1 MTITPPK
8 APRINAGIAA
18 AVTAG
23 VVGVGIAVL
32 TAHSLVTQAT
42 ASPDAPVAAASASR
56 TPAAEAPHTP
66 APTPTAAQTPA
77 ATPEPTPVAT
87 PVQTTEQT
95 GAGGAGSTAESAVN
109 SSTDFTPSQ
118 LFATGPLVTR
128 VDGHAAD
135 PSSHHFVAP
144 MTSMDFVVSLRRW
157 TVPVYVADAS
167 DPRTTVD
174 LTTNWIHGAG
184 SLKDVP
190 LPAEAQPDPEADA
203 HVSIVD
209 PDRGCVYDLFGATR
223 TGDSMTA
230 RLANATPIDS
240 TGTYVDGLG
249 SRASGFSA
257 AAGLIWPEEIEAGV
271 IDHALIFAYPH
282 TRAGAFVTPAT
293 KTDGTTTTSSA
304 LPMGARVR
312 LDPSLDLSS
321 LGLNRTERIIAT
333 ALQRYGMV
341 LADTSGGFTLY
352 AAHGSALPSDP
363 YAQLFGTTS
372 DWASLA
378 RIPTERLQVVALP
391 PLQTT
396 QKAPSPT
403 SCAQFSR

>member
-8 APRINAGIAA
+8 APGMSAGIAA

-23 VVGVGIAVL
+23 VVGVGIALL
-32 TAHSLVTQAT
+32 TAHALVTQAT
-42 ASPDAPVAAASASR
+42 ASPDAAVVAASASR
-56 TPAAEAPHTP
+56 TPPAPAP
-66 APTPTAAQTPA
+66 PTPTPTHAPSQTPA
-77 ATPEPTPVAT
+77 ATPEPTPV
-87 PVQTTEQT
+87 QTTEQT
-95 GAGGAGSTAESAVN
+95 GSAGTAEAAE
-109 SSTDFTPSQ
+109 TAGTAFTPSQ
-118 LFATGPLVTR
+118 LFSTGPLVTR

-144 MTSMDFVVSLRRW
+144 MTSLDLVVSLRRW

-174 LTTNWIHGAG
+174 LTTTWIHGAG
-184 SLKDVP
+184 SLDDVP
-190 LPAEAQPDPEADA
+190 LPAEAEPDPEADA

-209 PDRGCVYDLFGATR
+209 PERGCVYDLFGATR
-223 TGDSMTA
+223 TGDTMTA

-312 LDPSLDLSS
+312 LDPTLDLSS

-352 AAHGSALPSDP
+352 AAHGSALASDP

-378 RIPTERLQVVALP
+378 KIPTERLQVVALP

-396 QKAPSPT
+396 QKPPSPT

>member
-8 APRINAGIAA
+8 APGMNAGIAA

-23 VVGVGIAVL
+23 VVGVGIALL
-32 TAHSLVTQAT
+32 TAHALVTQAT
-42 ASPDAPVAAASASR
+42 ASPDAAVAAASASR
-56 TPAAEAPHTP
+56 TPPPPAP
-66 APTPTAAQTPA
+66 PTPTPAQAPSQTPS
-77 ATPEPTPVAT
+77 ATPEPTPERTAAAD
-87 PVQTTEQT
+87 
-95 GAGGAGSTAESAVN
+95 GADDSAEAAESAG
-109 SSTDFTPSQ
+109 TTFTPSQ
-118 LFATGPLVTR
+118 LFSTGPLVTR

-135 PSSHHFVAP
+135 PSSNHFVAP

-157 TVPVYVADAS
+157 TVPVYVASAS

-174 LTTNWIHGAG
+174 LTTSWIHGAG
-184 SLKDVP
+184 SLEDVP
-190 LPAEAQPDPEADA
+190 LPAEAEPDPEADA
-203 HVSIVD
+203 HVSIID

-223 TGDSMTA
+223 TGDTMTA

-257 AAGLIWPEEIEAGV
+257 AAGLIWPEEIQAGV

-312 LDPSLDLSS
+312 LDPTLDLSS

-378 RIPTERLQVVALP
+378 KIPTERLQVVALP

-396 QKAPSPT
+396 PKSPAPT
-403 SCAQFSR
+403 RCAQFAP